1 MRTREPALSSSSSA
15 IEGLKS
21 SCTRWTL
28 LGPAGGPLGRPAA
41 PAAPAIPAITGEP
54 IAGEEGTSSVHAGL
68 AGTTL
73 ESEDTEG
80 GAGKYFYDIGKIDI
94 AVENAIG

>member
-1 MRTREPALSSSSSA
+1 MSSSSSA

-41 PAAPAIPAITGEP
+41 PAAPAKPAAPAITGES

-73 ESEDTEG
+73 ESADTEG
-80 GAGKYFYDIGKIDI
+80 GAGKSFSDIGTLDI
-94 AVENAIG
+94 AVATAIG

>member
-1 MRTREPALSSSSSA
+1 MSSSSSA

-41 PAAPAIPAITGEP
+41 PAAPAKPAAPAVPATTGEP

-68 AGTTL
+68 AGTPL
-73 ESEDTEG
+73 ESADTEG
-80 GAGKYFYDIGKIDI
+80 GAGKSFSDIGTLDI
-94 AVENAIG
+94 AVATAIG